1 MDATVNVSIA
11 RLHRRSLAFVW
22 MLMAVLAAAVVW
34 SIGYGA
40 VPIPVRDVAAALLKS
55 AGISSVAADAQFEA
69 ILTAIRIPRVVM
81 SAVVGL
87 CLGVSGA
94 MMQGL
99 FRNPLA
105 DPTLIGISGGAALA
119 TATTIVMASRWAWM
133 QAIPENLLL
142 PGMAFGGALVTTMV
156 VYWLSNVRGRTD
168 VPTMLLAGIA
178 LNALTAAGIGFLI
191 FLATDAQLRD
201 ITFWTLGSVAGAGW
215 SKVGSLLPFLIA
227 ILLGMIPLGNVLNA
241 LMLGEAEARH
251 LGIPI
256 EQYKKIVVV
265 LVALATGAAV
275 AMCGSIGF
283 VGLVVPHLVRLSIGP
298 DHRFLLPASA
308 LGGALLLVIA
318 DSMARTIV
326 APSELPVGIVT
337 AFVGAPFFLW
347 LLIRFRKGVVS
358 L

>member
-1 MDATVNVSIA
+1 MNTTVNVSIA
-11 RLHRRSLAFVW
+11 RLHRRSLVFVW
-22 MLMAVLAAAVVW
+22 ALAAGLAAAVVW
-34 SIGYGA
+34 SISHGA
-40 VPIPVRDVAAALLKS
+40 VAIPLGDVLGALLKS
-55 AGISSVAADAQFEA
+55 SGLSSAEVDGQFEA
-69 ILTAIRIPRVVM
+69 ILTAIRIPRVIM
-81 SAVVGL
+81 SAMVGL

-105 DPTLIGISGGAALA
+105 DPALIGISGGAALA
-119 TATTIVMASRWAWM
+119 TATTIVMASRWTWM
-133 QAIPENLLL
+133 QAVPESILL
-142 PGMAFGGALVTTMV
+142 PGMAFSGALITTV
-156 VYWLSNVRGRTD
+156 IVYWLSNVRGRTD

-178 LNALTAAGIGFLI
+178 LNALTGAGIGFLVY
-191 FLATDAQLRD
+191 LASDAQLRD
-201 ITFWTLGSVAGAGW
+201 ITYWTLGSVAGAGW
-215 SKVGSLLPFLIA
+215 AKAGSLLPFLIA
-227 ILLGMIPLGNVLNA
+227 ILLGMIPLGKVLNA

-256 EQYKKIVVV
+256 ERYKKMVVV
-265 LVALATGAAV
+265 LVAMSTGAAV

-308 LGGALLLVIA
+308 LGGALLLVAA
-318 DSMARTIV
+318 DSIARTIV

-347 LLIRFRKGVVS
+347 LLIRYRKGVS
-358 L
+358 TL